1 MDDPCL
7 QEQRTTAAPVD
18 SSPAP
23 PASTAGEEGGEEE
36 GGVERAVWD
45 ALPLFTFGSCRLNRL
60 SDSEVLLTYYAEEG
74 EQGMAAV
81 RCCRFTVPL

>member
-1 MDDPCL
+1 M
-7 QEQRTTAAPVD
+7 
-18 SSPAP
+18 
-23 PASTAGEEGGEEE
+23 
-36 GGVERAVWD
+36 ERAVWD

>member
-18 SSPAP
+18 SSQAP
-23 PASTAGEEGGEEE
+23 PASTAGEEGGEA
-36 GGVERAVWD
+36 GVERAVWD

>member
-7 QEQRTTAAPVD
+7 QEQRTTAALVD

-23 PASTAGEEGGEEE
+23 QPSSASEEGGED
-36 GGVERAVWD
+36 GVERAVWD